1 VSLLASCFPLGR
13 KTREGEEEEVP
24 DMSSFTV
31 KKEAHDRGVDD
42 EEIPELVDGVLLKT
56 GPCVF
61 APLPASLHPPL
72 NPGRRRASATCSLA

>member
-1 VSLLASCFPLGR
+1 MFSLPFGQENSKMG
-13 KTREGEEEEVP
+13 EGDEEVP

-31 KKEAHDRGVDD
+31 KKEADDRGVDD

-61 APLPASLHPPL
+61 APLPASFIPP
-72 NPGRRRASATCSLA
+72 